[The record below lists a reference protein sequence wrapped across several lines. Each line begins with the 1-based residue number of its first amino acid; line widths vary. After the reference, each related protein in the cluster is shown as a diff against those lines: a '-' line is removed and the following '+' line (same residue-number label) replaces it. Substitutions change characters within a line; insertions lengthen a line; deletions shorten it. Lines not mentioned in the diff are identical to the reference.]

1 MPSAGKQ
8 WLRRG
13 IRQTARRPAAIA
25 GEVQKVSNLILSIDG
40 PVKPLAAGVP
50 EQAYSVDRRGNT
62 DGSSDRAIHYLVKT
76 RLLGGR

>member
-1 MPSAGKQ
+1 M
-8 WLRRG
+8 
-13 IRQTARRPAAIA
+13 
-25 GEVQKVSNLILSIDG
+25 NLILSIDG